1 MKRGQLDQPFVI
13 IFALVVASVILILGY
28 YSISGLIKTAGSVE
42 TAKFYGDLKK
52 NVEIYYNYAPGTNAL
67 IKLSVP
73 DDINGVCFVELNTV
87 DESDIKYKG
96 VAEDVGAFK
105 KTADYNVF
113 FSIKEN
119 IKPVSPLRIEKLKPK
134 ENPTCKDTLG
144 RLDLVLT
151 NKGSYVEVS

>member
-28 YSISGLIKTAGSVE
+28 YSISGLIKTADSVE
-42 TAKFYGDLKK
+42 TAKFYNDLKK
-52 NVEIYYNYAPGTNAL
+52 NVETYYNYASGTNAQ
-67 IKLSVP
+67 IKLNVP
-73 DDINGVCFVELNTV
+73 EGINGVCFVELNSV

-113 FSIKEN
+113 FSINKG

-134 ENPTCKDTLG
+134 ENPLCKDTIGKLEI
-144 RLDLVLT
+144 VLT

>member
-28 YSISGLIKTAGSVE
+28 YSISGLIKTADSVE
-42 TAKFYGDLKK
+42 TAKFYSDLKK
-52 NVEIYYNYAPGTNAL
+52 NVETYYNYASGTNAQ
-67 IKLSVP
+67 IKLNVP
-73 DDINGVCFVELNTV
+73 EGISGVCFVELNSV
-87 DESDIKYKG
+87 DESDIKYMG

-119 IKPVSPLRIEKLKPK
+119 IKPISPLRIERLKPK
-134 ENPTCKDTLG
+134 ENPLCKDTIG
-144 RLDLVLT
+144 RLDIVLT